1 MKRPFPSL
9 AFPFRSM
16 FVFFLV
22 IDLGFI
28 GLNVAASALGKLHL
42 VGPLPAFLM
51 VTEDLGIPEF
61 FNYFKWA
68 LIAVALAWIAVR
80 DRWFAPLA
88 WALIFTMILV
98 DDSMQVHEHLGVVI
112 SRVAKLPE
120 NMLFHGNDLGEVVAF
135 VMMGTIAALLVLT
148 SLFDKDPAS
157 RRLATRYVLVI
168 AGLSAFGVAV
178 DALHQVLWYM
188 AEAHLAPG
196 TPSTLLGLIED
207 GGEMI
212 VASVAL
218 ALTLAPP
225 EDTRGANTLSDARA
239 PQHRSSLPD

>member
-68 LIAVALAWIAVR
+68 LIAVPGDQAPSLA
-80 DRWFAPLA
+80 
-88 WALIFTMILV
+88 
-98 DDSMQVHEHLGVVI
+98 LGVLLW
-112 SRVAKLPE
+112 RRACLRRRR
-120 NMLFHGNDLGEVVAF
+120 MLR
-135 VMMGTIAALLVLT
+135 M
-148 SLFDKDPAS
+148 
-157 RRLATRYVLVI
+157 
-168 AGLSAFGVAV
+168 
-178 DALHQVLWYM
+178 
-188 AEAHLAPG
+188 
-196 TPSTLLGLIED
+196 
-207 GGEMI
+207 
-212 VASVAL
+212 
-218 ALTLAPP
+218 
-225 EDTRGANTLSDARA
+225 
-239 PQHRSSLPD
+239 